1 LAELFVRV
9 NPKRCNFAVIE
20 PINAVVQRQETC
32 NLSTVQR
39 VAALLDLDFEAIKE
53 GEPLPRG
60 WQFILMA
67 AATRKS
73 QLRSDGFPGLGL
85 TLPDLGFSRLLLGGR
100 SVTYIKDILIGARLN
115 RVSHIQNITEKTT
128 PAGPMA
134 VATVSHALHLEN
146 DNEPALIEKQT
157 YLLLPQREEN
167 QAQPDRKANNTNEAL
182 DCSHP
187 KVVVP
192 DETML
197 FQYSALGFNSHKIHL
212 DRDHARNVEG
222 FPNLVVNGGLATL
235 LLTEHLRH
243 ELGVKVKFSTLKVRH
258 ILPLF
263 CGEPITL
270 CAIKEGSAWRLKA
283 YDNHMNIAIEI
294 EASTDE
300 L

>member
-1 LAELFVRV
+1 VTEQ
-9 NPKRCNFAVIE
+9 N
-20 PINAVVQRQETC
+20 NAVVYRQETC

-39 VAALLDLDFEAIKE
+39 VAALLDLDVEALEE
-53 GEPLPRG
+53 GDPLPRG

-85 TLPDLGFSRLLLGGR
+85 ALPDLGFPRLLLGGR
-100 SVTYIKDILIGARLN
+100 STTYVKDILIGARLN
-115 RVSHIQNITEKTT
+115 RVSQIQSITEKTT
-128 PAGPMA
+128 ASGPMA
-134 VATVSHALHLEN
+134 VVVVSHALHI
-146 DNEPALIEKQT
+146 DHDDEPALVEKQT
-157 YLLLPQREEN
+157 YILLPERHVGQ
-167 QAQPDRKANNTNEAL
+167 QQQVSAANNANEVL
-182 DCSHP
+182 NCLHT

-212 DRDHARNVEG
+212 NREHARNVEG
-222 FPNLVVNGGLATL
+222 FPDLVVNGGLATL
-235 LLTEHLRH
+235 LLTEYLRV
-243 ELGVKVKFSTLKVRH
+243 ELGVQFSALKVRH

-263 CGEPITL
+263 CSAPITM
-270 CAIKEGSAWRLKA
+270 CAAKEGSVWRLKA
-283 YDNHMNIAIEI
+283 YDNHMNISIEV